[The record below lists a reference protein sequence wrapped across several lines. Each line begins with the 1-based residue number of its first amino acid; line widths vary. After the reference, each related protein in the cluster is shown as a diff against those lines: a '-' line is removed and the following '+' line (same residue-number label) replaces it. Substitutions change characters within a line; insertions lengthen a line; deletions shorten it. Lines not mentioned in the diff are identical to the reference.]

1 MLKKE
6 VINLDEEKL
15 TKKQEEIEHKKI
27 KDYFQKQNYAVKQR
41 IEKEKEDIQRRL
53 NKGETIFDI
62 LGIDKV
68 I

>member
-1 MLKKE
+1 M
-6 VINLDEEKL
+6 DEEKL

-27 KDYFQKQNYAVKQR
+27 QDYFQKQNYAIKQR

-62 LGIDKV
+62 LGIDRV
-68 I
+68 C